1 MVNQPAR
8 RFKTRLGGPGR
19 PDIACRRVTYL
30 LYFARI
36 VHRGGTRREGNVTSQ
51 RSLGLTSATA
61 LVVANMIGAG
71 VFTTSGFLLAD
82 LGSPLYVLAAWAA
95 GGTQAA
101 LGATCYGALAR
112 RIPESGGEYL
122 FLSRVLHPA
131 AGYVAGWLSLLV
143 GFSAPLA
150 AAAFAFGTYGKPW
163 FGGAPPAL
171 AGALLILAFAAVHA
185 VEVRRGA
192 QVQNGAVLLKVAL
205 IVAFVAY
212 AFTRTSGFPVDSSAP
227 FPLAAFGV
235 SLIWISFSYSG
246 WNAAVYVGGEIRD
259 PERTI
264 PRSLILGTAI
274 VTVLYLALNAVF
286 VLSAPAADLAG
297 KLDVGRIAARAVGG
311 AVLEEAVAGLI
322 ALVLLSSVSSL
333 VMAGPRVYAQMAA
346 DGYLPRRLAVTS
358 GPPRAAIAVQAGLAL
373 FFLWSA
379 TFEALLTWIGFTL
392 SLSTAATVT
401 ALIVLKMREGKEMT
415 VPGWPLVPWLFLGG
429 VAAMTAFTAVQR
441 PFESLAGFGT
451 IVAGLAAWR
460 IQQKRATSSKPQATR
475 QEKK

>member
-1 MVNQPAR
+1 M
-8 RFKTRLGGPGR
+8 
-19 PDIACRRVTYL
+19 
-30 LYFARI
+30 
-36 VHRGGTRREGNVTSQ
+36 TSQ
-51 RSLGLTSATA
+51 RSLELTSATA

-71 VFTTSGFLLAD
+71 VFTTSGFLLED
-82 LGSPLYVLAAWAA
+82 LGSPLYVLLAWAV
-95 GGTQAA
+95 GGLQAA
-101 LGATCYGALAR
+101 LGALCYGALAR

-122 FLSRVLHPA
+122 FLSRALHPA
-131 AGYVAGWLSLLV
+131 AGYVAGWLSLFV

-150 AAAFAFGTYGKPW
+150 AAAFAFGAYARPW

-171 AGALLILAFAAVHA
+171 AGTALILAFAAVHA

-246 WNAAVYVGGEIRD
+246 WNAAVYVGGEIRE

-297 KLDVGRIAARAVGG
+297 KLEVGRIAARAIGG
-311 AVLEEAVAGLI
+311 AALEEAVAGLI

-346 DGYLPRRLAVTS
+346 DGYLPGRLAVAS

-392 SLSTAATVT
+392 SLSTAAAVA
-401 ALIVLKMREGKEMT
+401 ALIRLKAREGAALA
-415 VPGWPLVPWLFLGG
+415 VPGWPIVPWVFLAG
-429 VAAMTAFTAVQR
+429 VAAMIVFTASQR
-441 PFESLAGFGT
+441 PLESLVGAAVIAAGFA
-451 IVAGLAAWR
+451 VWR
-460 IQQKRATSSKPQATR
+460 VQQGGCRR
-475 QEKK
+475 R